1 MSKELVI
8 YFIHA
13 EDCKDCDDMENTIN
27 RAICNSKNKCKIE
40 EIDSSTDKAIEIA
53 LENNIDDL
61 PACVIGSFSFCG
73 KNGYDYNSILNAIE
87 KS

>member
-13 EDCKDCDDMENTIN
+13 EDCKDCDDMENTIKQ
-27 RAICNSKNKCKIE
+27 AICNSKNKCKIE